1 VTAPA
6 PDASAATA
14 RAAGAAPPAPRGPSR
29 VALAAGPA
37 AFAATLAVPL
47 PALSAEAHALLAVLA
62 WVIVYWLT
70 EALPVPATALLGSAL
85 CVLTGVAPATRVFA
99 AYGDP
104 VILLFVG
111 SFVLAAAMQSSGL
124 DRRLAFGLLARPW
137 ARRSASHLMLAL
149 GVVTCGLSLWV
160 SNTATTAMMLPVA
173 VGLVRTLGAEG
184 TPLAIGLPLMTT
196 WASSVAVG
204 IPIASP
210 PNLIAI
216 GMVRDLTDRR
226 LTFADWVLVTMPLTI
241 VMLALCWL
249 ILRGRYARGGPGA
262 AAALA
267 AVAPAP
273 GPWRPRQARV
283 ATVFATTCALW
294 MVPGIFALAAPGAAA
309 TGWMEARLPESV
321 VAILAAVLLLA
332 LPAGGG
338 ERGAL
343 LPWADAVR
351 IDWGTILLFG
361 GGLALGRLTFETGL
375 GEAAGRLASAWGTQG
390 RLWTLTAVA
399 IVLGVLLSELASNTA
414 AATVII
420 PLMIAIADGAGVSP
434 LPPVLGAALGA
445 SFGFMLP
452 VSTPPNAIVYGS
464 GLVPLREMVRSGVWL
479 DLTGACVIWLGL
491 RLLCPLL
498 GVL

>member
-1 VTAPA
+1 VRPIAI
-6 PDASAATA
+6 
-14 RAAGAAPPAPRGPSR
+14 
-29 VALAAGPA
+29 AAGPA
-37 AFAATLAVPL
+37 AFGVVLAAPL
-47 PALSAEAHALLAVLA
+47 PALSDEAHALLGVLA
-62 WVIVYWLT
+62 WTVVYWLT

-85 CVLTGVAPATRVFA
+85 CVLMGVAPAARVFA

-111 SFVLAAAMQSSGL
+111 SFVLAAAMQHSGL
-124 DRRLAFGLLARPW
+124 DRRLAFALLGRAW
-137 ARRSASHLMLAL
+137 ARRSTAHLMLAL
-149 GVVTCGLSLWV
+149 GVVTCALSLWV

-173 VGLVRTLGAEG
+173 VGLVRALGATD
-184 TPLAIGLPLMTT
+184 TPLAIGFPLMTT

-216 GMVRDLTDRR
+216 GMVRDLTDKR
-226 LTFADWVLVTMPLTI
+226 LSFFDWIVVTMPLTV
-241 VMLALCWL
+241 VMLVLCWL
-249 ILRGRYARGGPGA
+249 ILRWRYARLPPSA
-262 AAALA
+262 SVTLAAL
-267 AVAPAP
+267 PSQP
-273 GPWRPRQARV
+273 GRWPSRQARV
-283 ATVFATTCALW
+283 AAVFVATCALW
-294 MVPGIFALAAPGAAA
+294 VLPGFFALVAPGTAM
-309 TGWMEARLPESV
+309 TGWLEARLPESV
-321 VAILAAVLLLA
+321 VAVLAAVLLVT

-338 ERGAL
+338 ERGTL
-343 LPWADAVR
+343 LPWTEAVR

-375 GEAAGRLASAWGTQG
+375 GEAAGRLAFAWGTEG
-390 RLWTLTAVA
+390 RLWTLTAIA

-420 PLMIAIADGAGVSP
+420 PLMIAIASAAGVSP

-464 GLVPLREMVRSGVWL
+464 GLVPLREMVRAGVWL
-479 DLTGACVIWLGL
+479 DVTGACVIWLGL
-491 RLLCPLL
+491 RILCPLV
-498 GVL
+498 GVM

>member
-1 VTAPA
+1 M
-6 PDASAATA
+6 
-14 RAAGAAPPAPRGPSR
+14 
-29 VALAAGPA
+29 AAGPA
-37 AFAATLAVPL
+37 AFAVVFAVPM
-47 PALSAEAHALLAVLA
+47 PALSGEAHALLAVLA
-62 WVIVYWLT
+62 WTVVYWLT
-70 EALPVPATALLGSAL
+70 EALPVPVTALLASAL
-85 CVLTGVAPATRVFA
+85 CVLMGVAPAARVFV

-111 SFVLAAAMQSSGL
+111 SFVLAAAMQHSAL

-137 ARRSASHLMLAL
+137 ARRSAGHLMLAL
-149 GVVTCGLSLWV
+149 GVVTCALSLWV

-173 VGLVRTLGAEG
+173 VGLVRALGAAG

-204 IPIASP
+204 LPIASP

-226 LTFADWVLVTMPLTI
+226 LSFFDWVLVTMPLTV
-241 VMLALCWL
+241 VMLVLCWL
-249 ILRGRYARGGPGA
+249 ILRGRYGRGVSGTAG
-262 AAALA
+262 LD
-267 AVAPAP
+267 AVTADP

-283 ATVFATTCALW
+283 AFVFLTTCALW
-294 MVPGIFALAAPGAAA
+294 VVPGLFALVAPGTAA
-309 TGWMEARLPESV
+309 TAWLEARLPESV
-321 VAILAAVLLLA
+321 VAVLAAVLVLA
-332 LPAGGG
+332 LRAGGG
-338 ERGAL
+338 ERGPL
-343 LPWADAVR
+343 LPWTEAMR

-375 GEAAGRLASAWGTQG
+375 GEAAGRLASAWGTEG
-390 RLWTLTAVA
+390 RLWTLTAIA

-420 PLMIAIADGAGVSP
+420 PLMIAVAGGAGVSP

-464 GLVPLREMVRSGVWL
+464 GLVPLREMVRAGIWL
-479 DLTGACVIWLGL
+479 DVTGACVIWLGL
-491 RLLCPLL
+491 RILCPLL

>member
-1 VTAPA
+1 M
-6 PDASAATA
+6 
-14 RAAGAAPPAPRGPSR
+14 AG
-29 VALAAGPA
+29 GPA
-37 AFAATLAVPL
+37 AFVAVLAVPL
-47 PALSAEAHALLAVLA
+47 PGLSGEAHALLAVLA
-62 WVIVYWLT
+62 WTVVYWLT
-70 EALPVPATALLGSAL
+70 EALPIAVTALLGSAL
-85 CVLTGVAPATRVFA
+85 CVLMGVAPAARVFA

-111 SFVLAAAMQSSGL
+111 SFVLAAAMQHSGL

-137 ARRSASHLMLAL
+137 ARRSAGHLMLAL
-149 GVVTCGLSLWV
+149 GVVTCALSLWV

-173 VGLVRTLGAEG
+173 VGLVRALGAAG

-204 IPIASP
+204 LPIASP

-226 LTFADWVLVTMPLTI
+226 LSFFDWVLVTMPLTV
-241 VMLALCWL
+241 VMLVLCWL
-249 ILRGRYARGGPGA
+249 ILRGRYARRVPA
-262 AAALA
+262 AGLALD
-267 AVAPAP
+267 VVTPDQGRWP
-273 GPWRPRQARV
+273 PRQARV
-283 ATVFATTCALW
+283 ATVFVLTCALW
-294 MVPGIFALAAPGAAA
+294 VLPGLFALAAPGTTVTA
-309 TGWMEARLPESV
+309 GLEARLPESV
-321 VAILAAVLLLA
+321 VAVLAAVLVLA

-343 LPWADAVR
+343 LPWTEALR

-375 GEAAGRLASAWGTQG
+375 GEAAGRLASTWGTEG
-390 RLWTLTAVA
+390 RLWTLTAIA

-420 PLMIAIADGAGVSP
+420 PLMIAVANGADVSP

-464 GLVPLREMVRSGVWL
+464 GLVPLREMVRAGIWL
-479 DLTGACVIWLGL
+479 DVTGACVIWLGL
-491 RLLCPLL
+491 RILCPLF